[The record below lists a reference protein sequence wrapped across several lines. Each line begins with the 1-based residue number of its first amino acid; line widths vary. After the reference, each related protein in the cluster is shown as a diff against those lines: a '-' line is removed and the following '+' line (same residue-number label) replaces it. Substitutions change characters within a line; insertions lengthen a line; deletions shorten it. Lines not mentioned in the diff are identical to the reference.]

1 MDLTAWME
9 QWNMFPPKGGTILC
23 AVSGGRDSVCLLH
36 YLHRISSAYG
46 FSVAAGHYNHH
57 MRPTA
62 GRDEDFV
69 KKLCEQLDVP
79 FYTEGCDVVKAAAEA
94 GLGVEEMGR
103 RLRYDFLERLAQRLG
118 AERIATAHHMADQA
132 ETVLLNLLRGTGPEG
147 LGGIPAVRG
156 RLIRPLLNTPRQE
169 IERYL
174 DYFGLGHVE
183 DETNESLAFARNRLR
198 KNVMPELEKINPALR
213 QNIART
219 AAIIRR
225 EDDYLNSLAAGYL
238 PCEGTQ
244 ADCRRLLEA
253 PEVLRARAVR
263 LLAKRL
269 DTGKKD
275 WGAVHV
281 ETILEL
287 VKTGRDGC
295 LSLPDGMMAV
305 CSGGVLRLERAVA
318 PVDSAMAL
326 TEGEHCWNGWHV
338 TVRRVS
344 GGASEKENAVYLRE
358 ESLGALQL
366 DVWRGGE
373 GMALPGSRGKRS
385 IKRLLTERGVPPQAR
400 QGVPC
405 VRVGGTAAAV
415 YGVGT
420 DIDYL
425 PEENGGMVEIIFQKR
440 ENQQEERR

>member
-1 MDLTAWME
+1 M
-9 QWNMFPPKGGTILC
+9 
-23 AVSGGRDSVCLLH
+23 
-36 YLHRISSAYG
+36 
-46 FSVAAGHYNHH
+46 
-57 MRPTA
+57 
-62 GRDEDFV
+62 

-174 DYFGLGHVE
+174 DDFGLGHVE

-326 TEGEHCWNGWHV
+326 TEGGHCWNGWHV
-338 TVRRVS
+338 TVRRVP
-344 GGASEKENAVYLRE
+344 GNAERKENAVYLRE

-366 DVWRGGE
+366 DAWRGGE

>member
-36 YLHRISSAYG
+36 YLHGISSAYG

-366 DVWRGGE
+366 DAWRGGE

>member
-36 YLHRISSAYG
+36 YLHGISSAYG

-69 KKLCEQLDVP
+69 RQLCAQLGVP

-94 GLGVEEMGR
+94 KLGVEEMGR

-174 DYFGLGHVE
+174 EEFGLGHVE

-198 KNVMPELEKINPALR
+198 KNILPELEKINPALR

-219 AAIIRR
+219 AAIVRR
-225 EDDYLNSLAAGYL
+225 EDDYLNALAAEYL
-238 PCEGTQ
+238 PGEGT
-244 ADCRRLLEA
+244 AAHCRRLLEA

-263 LLAKRL
+263 LLAARL

-275 WGAVHV
+275 WGVIHV
-281 ETILEL
+281 EAILEL
-287 VKTGRDGC
+287 VQAGRDGC
-295 LSLPDGMMAV
+295 ISLPDDAVAV
-305 CSGGVLRLERAVA
+305 CCDGVLRLERVVA
-318 PVDSAMAL
+318 PTDGAMAL
-326 TEGEHCWNGWHV
+326 TEGVHCWNGWRV
-338 TVRRVS
+338 TVCRVP
-344 GGASEKENAVYLRE
+344 GTAERKVNAVYVKGE
-358 ESLGALQL
+358 PGTLQL
-366 DVWRGGE
+366 DAWRSGE
-373 GMALPGSRGKRS
+373 GLELPGSRGKRS
-385 IKRLLTERGVPPQAR
+385 IKRLLTERGIPPQER
-400 QGVPC
+400 LGIPC
-405 VRVGGTAAAV
+405 VRSGGVAAAV

-420 DIDYL
+420 DIHYL
-425 PEENGGMVEIIFQKR
+425 PGNGGEMIEIIFQKR
-440 ENQQEERR
+440 EKLQEERQ